1 MPISILFILKFNA
14 YISYIPKKQEMIKI
28 NNPKTWLMVALIILM
43 FAWMVIIIKRHRE
56 QNELQEKIYN
66 HSEIIDTV

>member
-1 MPISILFILKFNA
+1 
-14 YISYIPKKQEMIKI
+14 MIKI
-28 NNPKTWLMVALIILM
+28 NYPKTWLIIALIMLM
-43 FAWMVIIIKRHRE
+43 LACMAGIIKKHYE

>member
-1 MPISILFILKFNA
+1 
-14 YISYIPKKQEMIKI
+14 MIKI
-28 NNPKTWLMVALIILM
+28 KDPKIWLITALLLLM
-43 FAWMVIIIKRHRE
+43 LAWMIIIIKRHHE